1 MNTCTFTGRIVADA
15 EMRSTTG
22 GTELCKFRLASDTGW
37 GDRKTTHWL
46 DCVIFVERGRAVQP
60 HLRKGDPV
68 TVVGDLQVPR
78 IYQAKDGEYRSA
90 QDVIVRELAM
100 QGKKQDG
107 GEGTQEGAQGRGGA
121 AGYPG
126 QGQGSRAPSAP
137 SQGASAAPDP
147 FDDSLDI
154 PF

>member
-15 EMRSTTG
+15 EMRSTTS

-37 GDRKTTHWL
+37 GDRKATHWL
-46 DCVIFVERGRAVQP
+46 DCVIFGERGRAVQP

-100 QGKKQDG
+100 QGSKNGAGSHGDG
-107 GEGTQEGAQGRGGA
+107 G
-121 AGYPG
+121 GYPDKG
-126 QGQGSRAPSAP
+126 TGSRASSAP